1 MLAALA
7 ALALVA
13 PSAAAADSMPPG
25 DYTVHV
31 TSGSVRFG
39 ALPATPL
46 PGLPPFEVA
55 LADQPVTT
63 PLPFPY
69 TFNVSYLGSITL
81 TTTLDSGQATI
92 DPATGAITADIALH
106 TVLKAVPG
114 PFLNVSGTC
123 TYASVAQPITMH
135 LSTTPDS
142 LWKLPDRAFTIY
154 DNRYA
159 IPAPICDDP
168 TLQSLVVNAAGDTS
182 AGHNSVAMVGTAA
195 RPEDAPPPPPP
206 PPVAGG
212 GSSGSGT
219 GGGGSPT
226 APAPQQSGGDP
237 DTAQTPGAGPGS
249 SIVKRRCVVPHLKG
263 RTLAAA
269 KRLLKRAGCRLGKVS
284 KRKSR
289 KHAGTVLRQAKAPG
303 RTLPRGTRVALAV
316 ARR

>member
-1 MLAALA
+1 MLVALA
-7 ALALVA
+7 SIAFAIA
-13 PSAAAADSMPPG
+13 PSAAAADTMPPG
-25 DYTVHV
+25 AYTVHV

-114 PFLNVSGTC
+114 PFLNVTGTC
-123 TYASVAQPITMH
+123 TYASVAEPITMH
-135 LSTTPDS
+135 LATTPDS
-142 LWKLPDRAFTIY
+142 VWKLPDRAFTIY
-154 DNRYA
+154 DNSYA

-206 PPVAGG
+206 PPVVSG
-212 GSSGSGT
+212 GSSSGGSG
-219 GGGGSPT
+219 GN
-226 APAPQQSGGDP
+226 APPASTPQQSGGEP
-237 DTAQTPGAGPGS
+237 ESAQTPGATPDTS
-249 SIVKRRCVVPHLKG
+249 TSTPRCVVPRLKG
-263 RTLAAA
+263 RTLALA

-289 KHAGTVLRQAKAPG
+289 KHAGTVLRQAKKPG
-303 RTLPRGTRVALAV
+303 RKLPRGTRVALAV
-316 ARR
+316 ARH